1 MWVYWIVMAENS
13 CPKVEE
19 VEDFIARFQDVY
31 GPALSNLHNYSRVVS
46 MAWLEKFLRENS
58 LNMQEHVGVIS
69 GNEQELELR
78 FLQYQKLTTTNIDTG
93 FNLDDDLTKKEA
105 FGCNF
110 ILLNQVL
117 EHVFNPRQV
126 FRNIKHHLA
135 DGGYFYIS
143 IPTINCIHGDPF
155 FYSSGFHPRYLE
167 RMAKEF
173 NFDVIGLGY
182 WGSPKYMVHAV
193 SGRKWLSHDDLLPGL
208 HGEHDVMFPNFIAV
222 DGRHQVDLVSKSM
235 GFPET
240 ITDCWVLLRKK

>member
-1 MWVYWIVMAENS
+1 MAENS

-78 FLQYQKLTTTNIDTG
+78 FLQYQRLTTTNIDTG
-93 FNLDDDLTKKEA
+93 FNL
-105 FGCNF
+105 
-110 ILLNQVL
+110 
-117 EHVFNPRQV
+117 RQV

-193 SGRKWLSHDDLLPGL
+193 SGRKWLSHDDLLPGY